1 MKSVIKN
8 MVTYVFILFVC
19 SQVLFFVGCQK
30 EYTIEE
36 LNLLMDEISEEMMN
50 NEYPG
55 IVSAGIDYE
64 KLKIVATVNENHPQK
79 NETIKK
85 LQTKYGDAIE
95 IRVGDY
101 YAVTT

>member
-1 MKSVIKN
+1 MKKIIKN
-8 MVTYVFILFVC
+8 MVRYLFVFFVC
-19 SQVLFFVGCQK
+19 IQVLFFVGCQK

-55 IVSAGIDYE
+55 IVSADIDYE
-64 KLKIVATVNENHPQK
+64 KLKIIVTVNENHQDK
-79 NETIKK
+79 DQTIDK
-85 LQTKYGDAIE
+85 LQIKYGDAIE
-95 IRVGDY
+95 IVVGDY